1 MRKSFRILMITLA
14 ATALVAGP
22 AFAGPG
28 GPGKESGDPDIPNA
42 PLKRVDLVTAD
53 VTDAPAGTS
62 VESGSSVIV
71 DPKADLWLRLF
82 RAYFRLA
89 KVFGP

>member
-1 MRKSFRILMITLA
+1 MQKSFRILMITLA

-28 GPGKESGDPDIPNA
+28 GPGKENGDPDIPNA
-42 PLKRVDLVTAD
+42 PLRGDLVTVD
-53 VTDAPAGTS
+53 VADAPAGTS
-62 VESGSSVIV
+62 VESSSRVIV

>member
-1 MRKSFRILMITLA
+1 MRESFRILMITLA

-28 GPGKESGDPDIPNA
+28 GPGKETGDPDIPNG
-42 PLKRVDLVTAD
+42 PLKRVVVTSDGA
-53 VTDAPAGTS
+53 DAPAGTS
-62 VESGSSVIV
+62 VESDSRVII